1 MVGLKDCG
9 ARGVSRAAY
18 RLGDGVV
25 GSRQADWAL
34 AAEEMGGGGS
44 TEIGK
49 SGQQTVGSVV
59 QEFKAGVWA
68 GDAGW
73 QWRVML
79 WS

>member
-1 MVGLKDCG
+1 MVGLKDLWSQGGQPGCLQVG
-9 ARGVSRAAY
+9 W
-18 RLGDGVV
+18 DGVV

-59 QEFKAGVWA
+59 QSSRQGSGLEMPAGN
-68 GDAGW
+68 GE
-73 QWRVML
+73 
-79 WS
+79 